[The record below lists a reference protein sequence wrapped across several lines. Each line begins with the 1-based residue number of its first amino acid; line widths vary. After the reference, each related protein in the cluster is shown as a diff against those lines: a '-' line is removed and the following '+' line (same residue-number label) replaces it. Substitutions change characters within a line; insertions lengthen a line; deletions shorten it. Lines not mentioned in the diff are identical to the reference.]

1 MGQTY
6 TRRTITKAVAEGLVA
21 KYGNTTNAVKAILP
35 NCRNA
40 MGSIPTHNAVF
51 LWLSMALNDRAPA
64 DTPAILDNA
73 NAEKLNQIRH
83 ALEGAGVPID
93 AIGEIKN
100 ARVRS
105 GFHEGLTK
113 DPDGNPVVT
122 KLESKHVS
130 ITLTPAWEDGPAW
143 PLIQPGKPVTIKNPV
158 TTKKKS
164 TDNKTIVVI
173 SDVQVGFLRDIED
186 PSRLTPM
193 HDLPAIEVA
202 LQIVADLQ
210 PDQIGYVGDFL
221 DLPEMSRYLQNEE
234 FWRTT
239 QPSIDEGYKILAQ
252 FEAAAGPDRDRTIFI
267 AGNHERRLQESVL
280 KYHRAAFHLRPA
292 AQTPATWP
300 DLTVPHL
307 LRFEELGIEYM
318 GEYPGG
324 EWYIT
329 PELVVRHNPESRTA
343 YAASVIAG
351 HSHHVKRETYSLRTP
366 QGPMHQTLWEIGCL
380 ASLDNYASR
389 GSLVATRV
397 PSNRGFVKDWAHSF
411 AVVTVTPELD
421 HAVELVEYIGRGQAI
436 FRGKRYV
443 ASNGD

>member
-1 MGQTY
+1 M
-6 TRRTITKAVAEGLVA
+6 
-21 KYGNTTNAVKAILP
+21 
-35 NCRNA
+35 
-40 MGSIPTHNAVF
+40 
-51 LWLSMALNDRAPA
+51 
-64 DTPAILDNA
+64 
-73 NAEKLNQIRH
+73 
-83 ALEGAGVPID
+83 
-93 AIGEIKN
+93 
-100 ARVRS
+100 
-105 GFHEGLTK
+105 
-113 DPDGNPVVT
+113 
-122 KLESKHVS
+122 
-130 ITLTPAWEDGPAW
+130 
-143 PLIQPGKPVTIKNPV
+143 
-158 TTKKKS
+158 
-164 TDNKTIVVI
+164 
-173 SDVQVGFLRDIED
+173 
-186 PSRLTPM
+186 
-193 HDLPAIEVA
+193 
-202 LQIVADLQ
+202 ADLQ

-252 FEAAAGPDRDRTIFI
+252 FEAAAGPDRERTIFI

-280 KYHRAAFHLRPA
+280 QNITGPRSIFGRLLRLLRPGPTSVA
-292 AQTPATWP
+292 
-300 DLTVPHL
+300 PHL

-389 GSLVATRV
+389 GSLVSTRV